1 MDRVALRV
9 ACSALVVTTISVPAR
24 AADVPR
30 PALVDSDRQTGWR
43 LLATGGVEFLIQLE
57 AAHAA
62 ALRSG
67 DQLVFD
73 VPADLGGVRSFRIVI
88 GNWRLPREGAGL
100 ANVAVLPGPLLA
112 AATSDPPAADEQPP
126 SPVRRGDEPPEDATI
141 VGAAAGDAAV
151 GDTALGDAA
160 AGETAAGDTG
170 VGDTAAAVPDAV
182 VDPYAAAAPPTATA
196 PREPD
201 DVAPSLFE
209 PAAERPLPHVADVAA
224 VGDVTSHRPP
234 GSVDAP
240 GDEQSGAAGPS
251 DLRPWWPL
259 TAALMALFASLGG
272 NLFLGWIGWDA
283 RRRYR
288 SLLGTLRESQ
298 HRAITAAQ

>member
-9 ACSALVVTTISVPAR
+9 ACSALVATTISLLAR
-24 AADVPR
+24 AADEPR
-30 PALVDSDRQTGWR
+30 PALVDSDRQAGWR

-57 AAHAA
+57 PAHAA

-100 ANVAVLPGPLLA
+100 ANVAVLPGPLVA
-112 AATSDPPAADEQPP
+112 AATSGPPAADEQPP
-126 SPVRRGDEPPEDATI
+126 SPVRHGDEPPEGATI
-141 VGAAAGDAAV
+141 VGAAAGDV
-151 GDTALGDAA
+151 A
-160 AGETAAGDTG
+160 AGETAAGDTAT
-170 VGDTAAAVPDAV
+170 GDTAGAVPDAV

-196 PREPD
+196 PREPG

-224 VGDVTSHRPP
+224 VGDVTSQRPP

-240 GDEQSGAAGPS
+240 GGEQPGAAGPS